1 MPEFPPQGVPGDT
14 LVASQVTMNEQAIET
29 LLADFRAWLMQAAHA
44 ELPEPA
50 DEAAEPVDLATLV
63 GQFVALR
70 HEVNLQTRSS
80 RAQQEQNTETLR
92 HLSQALELLQNP
104 SETKADADEHERV
117 DVLRPLLKT
126 LIDIHDNLALARR
139 EVLRAQE
146 NLLPILDQLASSSE
160 LVPLPKE
167 TIAPVWLRWL
177 GAGKAYTDASRTFQ
191 KAQEERARQSADA
204 IQRVRQFIT
213 SLITGYTMS
222 LQRLERT
229 LDQHG
234 LEPIPAVG
242 RPFDPERMEVVEVVH
257 EPGRTASEVTDEV
270 RRGYLWQGKVFRCA
284 QVRVARS

>member
-1 MPEFPPQGVPGDT
+1 
-14 LVASQVTMNEQAIET
+14 
-29 LLADFRAWLMQAAHA
+29 
-44 ELPEPA
+44 
-50 DEAAEPVDLATLV
+50 VDLATLV

-70 HEVNLQTRSS
+70 HEVNLQTRST
-80 RAQQEQNTETLR
+80 RAQQEQNAEALR
-92 HLSQALELLQNP
+92 QLSEAVELLQNP
-104 SETKADADEHERV
+104 PETNADVVERERADI
-117 DVLRPLLKT
+117 LRPLLKT
-126 LIDIHDNLALARR
+126 LIDVHDNLALARR

-146 NLLPILDQLASSSE
+146 NLLPVLDQLASSAGS
-160 LVPLPKE
+160 VSLPKE

-177 GAGKAYTDASRTFQ
+177 GAGKAYTEASIAFE

-213 SLITGYTMS
+213 SLVTGYTMS

-229 LDQHG
+229 LGQYG

-242 RPFDPERMEVVEVVH
+242 RPFDPELMEVVEVVH
-257 EPGRTASEVTDEV
+257 EAGRIASEVTEEV